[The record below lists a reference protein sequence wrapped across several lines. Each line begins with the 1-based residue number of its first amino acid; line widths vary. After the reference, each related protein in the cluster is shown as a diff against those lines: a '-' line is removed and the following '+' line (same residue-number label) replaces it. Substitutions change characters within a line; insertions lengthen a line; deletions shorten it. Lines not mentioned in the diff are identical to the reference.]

1 MNKKSNKNIIEF
13 DLNKL
18 FNFFWDG
25 KIIILLT
32 ILISI
37 MIGIGVNYNTQLPVS
52 YNISL
57 DVKPSKKLE
66 FIKFVPINKYLTEI
80 DHASFYGRFESEFLD
95 YEELISI
102 LKKNAY
108 VKERLS
114 QAPIKNN
121 QKILYAIA
129 KKFTYEAEI
138 TEVYENTKN
147 DYNSLKFEWHDID
160 EATQML
166 IEVMDLTIE
175 NVKKS
180 FFDEWDFLY
189 QLRKDEILAGDSK
202 RITFLKEQSA
212 IAKELNL
219 TDNAASIFNLSES
232 SVSFNNNFSS
242 FAYYLRGYKAIEK
255 EISLIANREYRELS
269 NLEKEID
276 NLKNSDINWIDYN
289 LFLLDVETI
298 NSSKNNNLFTMAIL
312 GLIIGVL
319 FVFISNA
326 RRTSKKY

>member
-1 MNKKSNKNIIEF
+1 MNKKSKKNIITF
-13 DLNKL
+13 DLSKL
-18 FNFFWDG
+18 LKFFWDG
-25 KIIILLT
+25 KIKILLT

-37 MIGIGVNYNTQLPVS
+37 MIGIGTNQYNQSPVS

-57 DVKPSKKLE
+57 DIKPSKKLE
-66 FIKFVPINKYLTEI
+66 FIKFMPVSKYFTEI
-80 DHASFYGRFESEFLD
+80 DHNSFYERFGSEFH
-95 YEELISI
+95 
-102 LKKNAY
+102 AY

-114 QAPIKNN
+114 QAPIKNH
-121 QKILYAIA
+121 QKILYAFA
-129 KKFTYEAEI
+129 RKFTFKAEI
-138 TEVYENTKN
+138 TDPYNNTTKG
-147 DYNSLKFEWHDID
+147 YNSLKFKWHDAD
-160 EATQML
+160 EATMIL
-166 IEVMDLTIE
+166 IELLDLTIK

-189 QLRKDEILAGDSK
+189 QLRKDGILATDSE

-212 IAKELNL
+212 IAKELDL

-255 EISLIANREYRELS
+255 EISLIANREYRELI
-269 NLEKEID
+269 NLEKEIN
-276 NLKNSDINWIDYN
+276 NLKNSEINWIDYN
-289 LFLLDVETI
+289 LFLLDIETI
-298 NSSKNNNLFTMAIL
+298 NSSKNNNLIIMAIL

-326 RRTSKKY
+326 RLALKNN